1 MGSAPCSC
9 RTGVASG
16 TWHQGRPCSQGGAAG
31 TQSPANPKASTSGNS
46 CPHPQS
52 EHLDNGQHRLTTLE
66 PTWESV
72 HSPPISLGLSA
83 SCPLQQGRRPAPAPV
98 RAQRRAE
105 MTLTTKRS
113 ILGQAVRTS
122 LRVSPAGSPVSVPAS
137 AWALGGV
144 LPAPPPPACV
154 SAVLTHSTQR
164 PEASC
169 GGRTSEPA
177 WNLQLD
183 AWRAEASTPLPTTCR
198 LLLSYPA
205 DPGTNPFLSTL
216 CPALERNQIHVGWW
230 VGGVL

>member
-1 MGSAPCSC
+1 MRLPLSPLPPLLPTPLSLRLPLSLFLCFPAL
-9 RTGVASG
+9 ASPLFSLPLPLPPLSFQPFL
-16 TWHQGRPCSQGGAAG
+16 WI
-31 TQSPANPKASTSGNS
+31 AST
-46 CPHPQS
+46 
-52 EHLDNGQHRLTTLE
+52 LLML
-66 PTWESV
+66 
-72 HSPPISLGLSA
+72 SPS
-83 SCPLQQGRRPAPAPV
+83 PLQVPLLPLLPQRSSTVTRTRPD
-98 RAQRRAE
+98 Q
-105 MTLTTKRS
+105 

-183 AWRAEASTPLPTTCR
+183 AWRAEASTLLPTTCR

-216 CPALERNQIHVGWW
+216 CPALERNQIHVGRW